1 MLHSV
6 QKLFLWDQLPAFE
19 TVVWMW
25 HPAVCPAVSFHPRR
39 FTSAADVD
47 ADVAQLLPST
57 LTFERQSLQMIT
69 FHQAQPSN
77 RRKSSWFFML
87 ENFSFFSF
95 QKHQMLPESGSILF
109 KSQFFS
115 LSPAPFSEERLA
127 LQPRNFS
134 ADFCCFLWHECSKNI
149 WNPSLLFL

>member
-1 MLHSV
+1 
-6 QKLFLWDQLPAFE
+6 
-19 TVVWMW
+19 MW

-77 RRKSSWFFML
+77 RRKSSWFLCWRTFHS
-87 ENFSFFSF
+87 FSFKSTKCF
-95 QKHQMLPESGSILF
+95 QKVV
-109 KSQFFS
+109 QFFLKVS
-115 LSPAPFSEERLA
+115 FFLLAPPPS
-127 LQPRNFS
+127 QRNV
-134 ADFCCFLWHECSKNI
+134 
-149 WNPSLLFL
+149 LLFSLETFLQTFVVSFDMNVVKIFGILHFCFFRIK